1 MVHGPGDA
9 DLLRQVGNGSADFAG
24 VTARPFRDIFSRL
37 FPAPWLVDFTGA
49 LPTLRLFSTKL
60 KLGENLL
67 MNRLCLPLLTAAT
80 SLAVLAVPLCH
91 AQEVLDG
98 IAAIVNDDVVTFSQV
113 RELVGPLEKSA
124 RETLKGEEMVAKI
137 KEIRLRAV
145 NDLVD
150 RQLILQEFRKNK
162 FNIPPHY
169 IEDRIQTIVREEFG
183 GDRSAFVRTLQA
195 QGYTL
200 DKFKQLE
207 TEKMIVSAMRS
218 QNVKSDVIIPENK
231 ITEYY
236 HKAREDYAVEEQ
248 IKLRM
253 ISIRK
258 AENGTDSRR
267 GMIEE
272 IRAKVL
278 EGAEFNDL
286 ARMYDE
292 DSKQDE
298 GGDWGWINR
307 KTLNESLAKI
317 AFSMKVGQISPIV
330 ELGNMYY
337 LLFVE
342 ARKNA
347 QTKPLTEVRDEIQSK
362 LIQEERQRRQE
373 EWISK
378 LRKKAYIKMY

>member
-1 MVHGPGDA
+1 MLMKRLV
-9 DLLRQVGNGSADFAG
+9 LLPV
-24 VTARPFRDIFSRL
+24 L
-37 FPAPWLVDFTGA
+37 
-49 LPTLRLFSTKL
+49 
-60 KLGENLL
+60 
-67 MNRLCLPLLTAAT
+67 T
-80 SLAVLAVPLCH
+80 SLILATVPGR

-98 IAAIVNDDVVTFSQV
+98 IAAVVNEDVVTFSQV
-113 RELVGPLEKSA
+113 RELVGPVEKSV
-124 RETLKGEEMVAKI
+124 RETLKGEEMMAKI

-145 NDLVD
+145 NDLID

-169 IEDRIQTIVREEFG
+169 IDDRVSTIVREEFG

-218 QNVKSDVIIPENK
+218 QNVKNDVIIPEGK
-231 ITEYY
+231 ITEHY
-236 HKAREDYAVEEQ
+236 HKAREEFAVEEQ

-253 ISIRK
+253 IAIRK
-258 AENGTDSRR
+258 AENGADSRR
-267 GMIEE
+267 SMVEE
-272 IRAKVL
+272 IRAKIL

-307 KTLNESLAKI
+307 KTLNESLSKI
-317 AFSMKVGQISPIV
+317 AFSMKTGQVSPII

-347 QTKPLTEVRDEIQSK
+347 QTKPLAEVRDDIQNK

-373 EWISK
+373 EWIAK